1 MEDEGLVLVWY
12 GVVWCGM
19 LRSNHVR
26 SRFRSRST

>member
-1 MEDEGLVLVWY
+1 MEDEGLVLVWC